1 MFGRFRSE
9 TNHIAFTDLLVSGSS
24 PFKIRK
30 NEIHS
35 QSGVEFTPEKRP
47 ALLRIAANFTLGQ
60 WIGALELPTATAVAI
75 PMISHEVDRRF
86 L

>member
-1 MFGRFRSE
+1 MPVNELHQSHYLGERLF
-9 TNHIAFTDLLVSGSS
+9 DSS
-24 PFKIRK
+24 QDRK

-47 ALLRIAANFTLGQ
+47 ALLRIAATFTLGQ